1 MRDFFSALADPAI
14 PFIRNAFLAGILS
27 SVAFGII
34 GTHVVVRRISSI
46 AGAIAHSVLAGIG
59 LSLFL
64 QSRDL
69 LPWLSPLIGAVISA
83 IASSIIVGF
92 VSIRAGQREDTI
104 IGAIWAV
111 GMAIGLLFMAVTPG
125 YIDPMSYLF
134 GNILLISRSDL
145 LLIAV
150 LDLIIVATCIVFF
163 HQFQGS
169 AYDEEFAKARGL
181 HNSLYFILLLM
192 LVAVTVVLMVSIVG
206 IVMVI
211 ALLTLPAAVAS
222 IFSRN
227 LWQMMVFSSIF
238 TIIFT
243 SVGMATSYSLD
254 LPSGSMI
261 IVVAGAVYLLA
272 IVARWCFNSIQR
284 RLSSRP

>member
-1 MRDFFSALADPAI
+1 MGEFLRALADPAV
-14 PFIRNAFLAGILS
+14 PFIRNAFLAGMLS
-27 SVAFGII
+27 SVAFGVI

-59 LSLFL
+59 ISLFL
-64 QSRDL
+64 QSRNL
-69 LPWLSPLIGAVISA
+69 FPWLSPLIGAVCAA
-83 IASSIIVGF
+83 ILASIVVGV
-92 VSIRAGQREDTI
+92 VSMKAGQREDTI
-104 IGAIWAV
+104 IGAIWAI
-111 GMAIGLLFMAVTPG
+111 GMATGLLFIAITPG

-145 LLIAV
+145 VLIAV
-150 LDLIIVATCIVFF
+150 LDLVIVTICVLFF
-163 HQFQGS
+163 NQLQAS
-169 AYDEEFAKARGL
+169 AYDEEFARARGL
-181 HNSLYFILLLM
+181 NNSFYFILLLV

-227 LWQMMVFSSIF
+227 LWHMMLFSSIF

-261 IVVAGAVYLLA
+261 IIVAGGFYLLA
-272 IVARWCFNSIQR
+272 TIARWCYNAIQR
-284 RLSSRP
+284 RSN

>member
-1 MRDFFSALADPAI
+1 MGDFFRALSDPSI
-14 PFIRNAFLAGILS
+14 PFIRNAFLAGMLS

-59 LSLFL
+59 FSLFL
-64 QSRDL
+64 QSRGL
-69 LPWLSPLIGAVISA
+69 FPWLSPLIGAILTA
-83 IASSIIVGF
+83 IAASIVIGI

-111 GMAIGLLFMAVTPG
+111 GMATGLLFISITPG
-125 YIDPMSYLF
+125 YVDPMSYLF

-145 LLIAV
+145 YIIGLLDVA
-150 LDLIIVATCIVFF
+150 IVAVCVLFF
-163 HQFQGS
+163 RQLQAS
-169 AYDEEFAKARGL
+169 AYDEEFARARGL
-181 HNSLYFILLLM
+181 NNSLNFILLLI

-227 LWQMMVFSSIF
+227 LWQMMLYSCVF
-238 TIIFT
+238 TVLFT

-261 IVVAGAVYLLA
+261 IVVAGGFYLIA
-272 IVARWCFNSIQR
+272 TVARWGYGALQR
-284 RLSSRP
+284 RKS